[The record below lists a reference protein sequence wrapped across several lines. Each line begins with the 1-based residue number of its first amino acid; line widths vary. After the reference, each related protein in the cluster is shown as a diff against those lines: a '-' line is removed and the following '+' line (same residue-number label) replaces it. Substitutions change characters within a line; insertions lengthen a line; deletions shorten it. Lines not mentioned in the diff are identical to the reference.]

1 MESIIRYFHPPKK
14 SYFLFGPRGTG
25 KSTWA
30 KQFYQHAAILDLLEP
45 DKYRIYKAAP
55 ERFNQFVQTHEK
67 ETTLFIID
75 EVQKSPELL
84 SVIHQ
89 LIEKNKKYQF
99 VLTGSS
105 ARKLKRSG
113 IDLLGGRAQL
123 KTMHPFMPSELGDQ
137 FCLKTAMQLGLLPLI
152 HNSVDP
158 RGDLKAYITL
168 YMREEVQQEGLV
180 RNIDQFARFLEAISF
195 SQASVTNF
203 SNIAQECSV
212 SNKTI
217 ENYVGIL
224 EDLLLSFR
232 LPVFTKKAKRRLS
245 ATPKFYYFDAG
256 IYASIRPK
264 GPMDDVSAMHGPIL
278 ETLVAQTFRA
288 WLDYSDHASQLFF
301 WRSKSGLE
309 VDFVIYG
316 EIGFYAIEV
325 KNTNRIRRED
335 LNGLIEF
342 KKDYPAAQCI
352 LLYHCKEKMR
362 NEHNILCYPVDAF
375 LKKIIPNKPLPE

>member
-1 MESIIRYFHPPKK
+1 MESLIRYFQPPKK

-30 KQFYQHAAILDLLEP
+30 KQFYQSAAILDLLDPES
-45 DKYRIYKAAP
+45 YRLYKAAP
-55 ERFNQFVQTHEK
+55 ERLNDFIQTYQK
-67 ETTLFIID
+67 NTTTFIID

-84 SVIHQ
+84 SVVHQ
-89 LIEKNKKYQF
+89 LIERNKKYQF

-113 IDLLGGRAQL
+113 VDLLGGRAQL

-152 HNSVDP
+152 QNSVDP
-158 RGDLKAYITL
+158 VGDLKAYITL
-168 YMREEVQQEGLV
+168 YMKEEVQQEGLV

-195 SQASVTNF
+195 SQASVINF
-203 SNIAQECSV
+203 TNIAQECSV
-212 SNKTI
+212 SSKTI

-232 LPVFTKKAKRRLS
+232 LPVFTKKAKRRL
-245 ATPKFYYFDAG
+245 ATTPKFYYFDAG
-256 IYASIRPK
+256 VYVSVRPK
-264 GPMDDVSAMHGPIL
+264 GPMDDVSAMHSPVL
-278 ETLVAQTFRA
+278 ETIVAQTLRA
-288 WLDYSDHASQLFF
+288 WIDYSTKEGKLFF

-309 VDFVIYG
+309 VDFIVYG

-325 KNTNRIRRED
+325 KNTSRLHRED

-342 KKDYPAAQCI
+342 KKDYPNAECI
-352 LLYHCKEKMR
+352 LLCHCKEKMR
-362 NEHNILCYPVDAF
+362 NDHNILCYPIESF
-375 LKKIIPNKPLPE
+375 LKAIKPNQSLPA

>member
-1 MESIIRYFHPPKK
+1 MESLIRYFQPPKK

-25 KSTWA
+25 KSTWT
-30 KQFYQHAAILDLLEP
+30 KQFYQSAAILDLLAP
-45 DKYRIYKAAP
+45 DNYRIYKAAP
-55 ERFNQFVQTHEK
+55 ERLNTFVQTHQK
-67 ETTLFIID
+67 NTTTFIID

-84 SVIHQ
+84 SVVHQ
-89 LIEKNKKYQF
+89 LIECNKKYQF

-113 IDLLGGRAQL
+113 VDLLGGRAQL
-123 KTMHPFMPSELGDQ
+123 KTMHPFMPSELGER

-152 HNSVDP
+152 QDSVDP
-158 RGDLKAYITL
+158 VGDLKAYITL
-168 YMREEVQQEGLV
+168 YMKEEVQQEGLV

-195 SQASVTNF
+195 SQAAVINF

-212 SNKTI
+212 SSKTI

-232 LPVFTKKAKRRLS
+232 LPVFTKKAKRRL
-245 ATPKFYYFDAG
+245 ATTPKFYYFDAG
-256 IYASIRPK
+256 VYASIRPQ
-264 GPMDDVSAMHGPIL
+264 GPMDDVSAMHGPVL
-278 ETLVAQTFRA
+278 ETIVAQTLRA
-288 WLDYSDHASQLFF
+288 WIDYSTQDGKLFF

-309 VDFVIYG
+309 VDFIVYG

-325 KNTNRIRRED
+325 KNTSRLHRED

-362 NEHNILCYPVDAF
+362 NDHGILCYPIESF
-375 LKKIIPNKPLPE
+375 LKAIRPNQSFPD

>member
-1 MESIIRYFHPPKK
+1 MESLVRYFQPPKK

-30 KQFYQHAAILDLLEP
+30 RQFYKSAALLDLLEP
-45 DKYRIYKAAP
+45 DNYRFYKAAP
-55 ERFNQFVQTHEK
+55 ERLHAFVQTHQK
-67 ETTLFIID
+67 NTAIFIID

-84 SVIHQ
+84 SVVHQ
-89 LIEKNKKYQF
+89 LIERNKKYQF

-113 IDLLGGRAQL
+113 VDLLGGRAQL
-123 KTMHPFMPSELGDQ
+123 KTMHPFMPSELGDH

-152 HNSVDP
+152 QDSVDP
-158 RGDLKAYITL
+158 VGDLKAYITL
-168 YMREEVQQEGLV
+168 YMKEEVQQEGLV

-195 SQASVTNF
+195 SQASVINF

-212 SNKTI
+212 SSKTI

-232 LPVFTKKAKRRLS
+232 LPVFTKKAKRRLTT
-245 ATPKFYYFDAG
+245 TPKFYYFDAG
-256 IYASIRPK
+256 VYASVRPK
-264 GPMDDVSAMHGPIL
+264 GPMDDVAAMHGPVL
-278 ETLVAQTFRA
+278 ETLVAQTLRA
-288 WLDYSDHASQLFF
+288 WLDYSAQEGKLFF

-309 VDFVIYG
+309 VDFIIYG

-325 KNTNRIRRED
+325 KNTSRVRRED
-335 LNGLIEF
+335 LSGLIEF
-342 KKDYPAAQCI
+342 QKDYPNAQCI
-352 LLYHCKEKMR
+352 LLYHCKEKIY
-362 NEHNILCYPVDAF
+362 NDHHILCYPVESF
-375 LKKIIPNKPLPE
+375 LKEIKPNYSLPT